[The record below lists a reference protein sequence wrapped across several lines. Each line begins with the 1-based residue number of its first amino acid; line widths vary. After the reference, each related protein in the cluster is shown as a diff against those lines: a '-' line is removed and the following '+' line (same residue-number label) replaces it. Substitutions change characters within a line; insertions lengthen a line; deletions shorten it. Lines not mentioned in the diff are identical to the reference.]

1 MDNLILA
8 FNVVLPLFMC
18 IALGYLLR
26 RLGMM
31 EAEPRRAMNK
41 LCFKVFL
48 PIYLFHSIYT
58 TDLGM
63 AFDVKLILLAAFGI
77 LGIFFFLMLF
87 IPRIEKE
94 NPRRG
99 VMIQGIF
106 RSNYALFGL
115 PVALSLCG
123 EDKLGPSS
131 LLIGVIVPIFNV
143 LAVIT
148 LESFRGG
155 KPDVKKILKG
165 IATNPLIIA
174 SLLGI
179 FLNLISLPIP
189 EAVLKGCK
197 NLGSVATPLSLVVLG
212 SEFMFSNVRGYWKQ
226 LLTVVS
232 GRLIFCPLIMVT
244 LGVLLGLRNETLVPI
259 LILFGAPTAV
269 SSFTMAQSMD
279 GDGDLAAS
287 IVVFTSGLA
296 ILTIFLWIFVLKQL
310 SLI

>member
-26 RLGMM
+26 RLHMM
-31 EAEPRRAMNK
+31 ELEPRRAMNK

-63 AFDVKLILLAAFGI
+63 AFDLKLILLAAFGI

-94 NPRRG
+94 NARRG

-155 KPDVKKILKG
+155 KPDVKKILRG

-174 SLLGI
+174 SLLGV
-179 FLNLISLPIP
+179 FCNLISLPIS

-212 SEFMFSNVRGYWKQ
+212 SEFMFGNVRHYWKQ

-232 GRLIFCPLIMVT
+232 GRLIFCPLVMVVI
-244 LGVLLGLRNETLVPI
+244 GALLDLRNETLVPI

-287 IVVFTSGLA
+287 IVVFTSAFA
-296 ILTIFLWIFVLKQL
+296 ILTIFLWIFILKQMM
-310 SLI
+310 LI

>member
-8 FNVVLPLFMC
+8 FNVVLPLFIC

-31 EAEPRRAMNK
+31 PLESRRTMNK

-48 PIYLFHSIYT
+48 PFYLFNSIYT
-58 TDLGM
+58 TDLAL
-63 AFDVKLILLAAFGI
+63 AFDWKLILLAAGGI
-77 LGIFFFLMLF
+77 VGIFAFLMLT

-99 VMIQGIF
+99 VIIQGIF

-123 EDKLGPSS
+123 EGKMGPSS
-131 LLIGVIVPIFNV
+131 LLIGVIVPIFNI

-155 KPDVKKILKG
+155 KPDPKKILKG
-165 IATNPLIIA
+165 IATNPLII
-174 SLLGI
+174 STLLAV
-179 FLNLISLPIP
+179 FCNLMRVPVP
-189 EAVLKGCK
+189 APVLKGISDV
-197 NLGSVATPLSLVVLG
+197 GRVATPLSLVVLG

-226 LLTVVS
+226 LLLTVS
-232 GRLIFCPLIMVT
+232 GRLVFCPLVMV
-244 LGVLLGLRNETLVPI
+244 VIASLLGLRNEMLVPI

-269 SSFTMAQSMD
+269 SSFTMAQQMD

-287 IVVFTSGLA
+287 IVVFTSAFA
-296 ILTIFLWIFVLKQL
+296 ILTIFLWIFILKQL
-310 SLI
+310 ALI